1 MPRPIRPDVTPR
13 PAPASGPA
21 AEIRARLAGDN
32 KVTRSEADELVRLW
46 SATPVTPAQADAIRG
61 SVADKIDRFDR
72 SARVAINEF
81 IDRRLPQ
88 LTIAH
93 LPGDPAAG
101 TATNI
106 AKLSWTPPTLN
117 TDGSPL
123 NDLAGYKVLYGSSPG
138 NYTHELAITDPSATS
153 FTVTGL
159 APGTWYFAMKAVDTA
174 GNESG
179 PSGEAWKTI
188 R

>member
-1 MPRPIRPDVTPR
+1 MPRPLRTDVVPR

-21 AEIRARLAGDN
+21 ADIQARLAGDN
-32 KVTRSEADELVRLW
+32 RVTRREAEELIQTW
-46 SATPVTPAQADAIRG
+46 SANPVTRAQADAIKG
-61 SVADKIDRFDR
+61 SVDAKIDQFDR
-72 SARVAINEF
+72 NAKVAIREF
-81 IDRRLPQ
+81 VDRRLPT
-88 LTIAH
+88 LVVDH
-93 LPGDPAAG
+93 LGDPTAG

-123 NDLAGYKVLYGSSPG
+123 DDLAGYKILYGTSPG
-138 NYTHELAITDPSATS
+138 NYTNSISVNDPSATS
-153 FTVTGL
+153 FTVSNL
-159 APGTWYFAMKAVDTA
+159 APGTWYFAVKAVDTQ
-174 GNESG
+174 GNESA

>member
-1 MPRPIRPDVTPR
+1 MPRPIRPEVLPR
-13 PAPASGPA
+13 PRPTGATGPNA
-21 AEIRARLAGDN
+21 DIEAKLAGDN
-32 KVTRSEADELVRLW
+32 RVSRGEAEELIRTWSAGPVTR
-46 SATPVTPAQADAIRG
+46 AQADAIRG
-61 SVADKIDRFDR
+61 AVEGKLDRFDR

-81 IDRRLPQ
+81 VDRRLPT
-88 LTIAH
+88 LVVDH
-93 LPGDPAAG
+93 LDPATG

-117 TDGSPL
+117 TDGTPL
-123 NDLAGYKVLYGSSPG
+123 TDLAGYKVLYGTQPG
-138 NYTHELAITDPSATS
+138 VYTHELAINDPSATS

-159 APGTWYFAMKAVDTA
+159 APGTWYFAMKSVDTA
-174 GNESG
+174 GNESA